1 MKHKKAAKLYKE
13 LGKEIPPPEITGDTE
28 PKPEVPIVGR
38 ELIETKSDATKS
50 SKVGIILSSAASKLS
65 CGGAP
70 PLPPDVVH
78 LIGTKVWYT
87 PMF

>member
-1 MKHKKAAKLYKE
+1 MYSSRSMPGMKHKKAAKLYKE

-50 SKVGIILSSAASKLS
+50 SKVKTRYFTSLFCGIAYLGSL
-65 CGGAP
+65 GD
-70 PLPPDVVH
+70 LH
-78 LIGTKVWYT
+78 
-87 PMF
+87 